1 MMEKILIALNMIVD
15 FVESYELIDEIDIA
29 TMLYKSGFEK
39 YEIRQV
45 LSYLDFGN
53 FTPTNGVRYFSKSEK
68 DKFTEAGMQYIQ
80 KLQLSGA
87 VDLLVIEELIDR
99 CMDVDGK
106 VDVENIKQT
115 LLYILIERRK
125 LIDFDN
131 GSMDEFVN

>member
-1 MMEKILIALNMIVD
+1 MDKILIALNMIVD
-15 FVESYELIDEIDIA
+15 FVENYELVDELDIA
-29 TMLYKSGFEK
+29 TMLYKSGFES

-45 LSYLDFGN
+45 FSYLDFGN
-53 FTPTNGVRYFSKSEK
+53 FTPANGVRYFSKSEK
-68 DKFTEAGMQYIQ
+68 EKFTEAGMQYIQ

-99 CMDVDGK
+99 CMDSDGK

-125 LIDFDN
+125 LVDFNNGNIDEFDN
-131 GSMDEFVN
+131 